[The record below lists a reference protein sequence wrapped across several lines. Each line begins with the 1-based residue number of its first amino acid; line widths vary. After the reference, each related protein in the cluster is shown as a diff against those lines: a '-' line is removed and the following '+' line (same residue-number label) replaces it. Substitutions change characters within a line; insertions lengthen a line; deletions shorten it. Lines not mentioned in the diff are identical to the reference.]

1 MSTTESKLRQ
11 LKIVDLKE
19 LLAKKGLPV
28 SGKKEELIF
37 RILAAEDNKPEGT
50 NNNNINDNNSINN
63 MDIITTNIGSET
75 NQTALNIEPKSSET
89 DLFDKDILVSP
100 NELPTGL
107 DDWEKFTTEDIANLS
122 KESLFDSPDSP
133 TSPSLSNNKETLA
146 NKPKIDVSKDNLTT
160 TDDKQ
165 KDSNTSNKNDATS
178 STTSSDILIKPS
190 GFTCKKIIF
199 DEKPSLPVSK
209 SQSDL
214 TAELERRKKRAER
227 FGVQLSDADK
237 KLQRAARFGIN
248 TKIPADSPLKAP
260 LPSSR
265 KLSVASIDDEE
276 KLKKRAEKFALDKE
290 LTNISN
296 ATPLSEE
303 EKKKMR
309 AEKFSKELASTPSNQ
324 SPLTSLSEE
333 EKRKKRTER
342 FALHNDNESP
352 NKKLKT

>member
-28 SGKKEELIF
+28 SGKKE
-37 RILAAEDNKPEGT
+37 D
-50 NNNNINDNNSINN
+50 
-63 MDIITTNIGSET
+63 
-75 NQTALNIEPKSSET
+75 QTALNIEPKSSET

-100 NELPTGL
+100 NELLPTGL
-107 DDWEKFTTEDIANLS
+107 DDDWEKFTTDDIANLS
-122 KESLFDSPDSP
+122 KDFDSPDSP
-133 TSPSLSNNKETLA
+133 TSPSLSNKETLA
-146 NKPKIDVSKDNLTT
+146 NKPKIEVSKDNLTT
-160 TDDKQ
+160 IDDKQ
-165 KDSNTSNKNDATS
+165 KDSNTSIKDDAT

-209 SQSDL
+209 SQPDL

-248 TKIPADSPLKAP
+248 TKIPDDSPLKAP

-265 KLSVASIDDEE
+265 KLSVASIEDEG

-290 LTNISN
+290 QANVLNV
-296 ATPLSEE
+296 TPSLSEE
-303 EKKKMR
+303 EKKKRR

-324 SPLTSLSEE
+324 SSLTSLSEE
-333 EKRKKRTER
+333 EKRKRRTER
-342 FALHNDNESP
+342 FALHVP
-352 NKKLKT
+352 